1 MNNYLK
7 HIYDFQS
14 PKFIST
20 VVSYIIVGMTDYINF
35 KNINNAYIG
44 YKFFPFSLALSMNAF
59 IVVEWLHGCMVTFL
73 CYKKL

>member
-1 MNNYLK
+1 MK
-7 HIYDFQS
+7 HIYDQS

-44 YKFFPFSLALSMNAF
+44 YKLVPLSLALSINAF
-59 IVVEWLHGCMVTFL
+59 IVVEWLQGCMVTFI
-73 CYKKL
+73 KK

>member
-20 VVSYIIVGMTDYINF
+20 VVSYIIVGITDYINF
-35 KNINNAYIG
+35 KNMNKAYIG
-44 YKFFPFSLALSMNAF
+44 YKFVPLSFALSINAF
-59 IVVEWLHGCMVTFL
+59 IVVE
-73 CYKKL
+73 